1 MPTDRIP
8 TARPRPVPLPRT
20 WSIGAI
26 EIVTVLS
33 ANGVL
38 ILAMWIRHGGLEQLS
53 TLGGQLTAIGQ
64 VTALLG
70 TYLALIQLVL
80 MSRSPWLDQVF
91 GMDGLAV
98 AHRWLGF
105 ATVWLLLGH
114 GIFTT
119 FGYALGDRTNVIA
132 EFWTLIT
139 TYPYVLMALVSGG
152 LFAAVAISS
161 VRAARRRLSYE
172 TWYGIHLYAYLAIA
186 LGFLHQ
192 LFVGTDFIHD
202 PIAVGYWVALYAV
215 TAALILV
222 FRIGQPIWLSAR
234 HRVRV
239 SHVVTE
245 APGVISI
252 YMTGR
257 DLDRLAVRSGQY
269 FVWRF
274 LTREGWWRAH
284 PFSISSAPNGTWLR
298 ITIKELGDW
307 SKALQGVSIGTR
319 VFIEGPY
326 GVLTGARRTRHKV
339 LLVAGGIGITP
350 LRALLEALPAKR
362 GDLTLLY
369 RVRDARDIV
378 FRDELDTLARE
389 RGAQVHYLIGRRA
402 GAPADP
408 LGAASLER
416 LVPDVRDRDVYLCGP
431 VPMMRKVE
439 DSLRRLGL
447 PARQIH
453 AERFAY

>member
-64 VTALLG
+64 VTALFG

-215 TAALILV
+215 TVALILV
-222 FRIGQPIWLSAR
+222 FRIGQPIWLSVR

-350 LRALLEALPAKR
+350 LRALLEALPANR

>member
-1 MPTDRIP
+1 
-8 TARPRPVPLPRT
+8 
-20 WSIGAI
+20 
-26 EIVTVLS
+26 
-33 ANGVL
+33 
-38 ILAMWIRHGGLEQLS
+38 
-53 TLGGQLTAIGQ
+53 
-64 VTALLG
+64 
-70 TYLALIQLVL
+70 
-80 MSRSPWLDQVF
+80 
-91 GMDGLAV
+91 
-98 AHRWLGF
+98 
-105 ATVWLLLGH
+105 
-114 GIFTT
+114 
-119 FGYALGDRTNVIA
+119 
-132 EFWTLIT
+132 
-139 TYPYVLMALVSGG
+139 
-152 LFAAVAISS
+152 
-161 VRAARRRLSYE
+161 
-172 TWYGIHLYAYLAIA
+172 
-186 LGFLHQ
+186 
-192 LFVGTDFIHD
+192 
-202 PIAVGYWVALYAV
+202 V

-222 FRIGQPIWLSAR
+222 FRIGQPIWLSVR

-274 LTREGWWRAH
+274 LTRDGWWRAH

-350 LRALLEALPAKR
+350 LRALLEALPANR